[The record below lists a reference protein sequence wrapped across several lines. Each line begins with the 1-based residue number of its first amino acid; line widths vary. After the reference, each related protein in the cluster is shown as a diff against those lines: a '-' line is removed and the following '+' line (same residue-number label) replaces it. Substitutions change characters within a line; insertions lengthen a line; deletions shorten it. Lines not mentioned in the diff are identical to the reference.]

1 MRCPHQCGHRARP
14 RLRKGAVF
22 RTREASLSLRCR
34 CRKQRQRGH
43 WCESLQSSRGVPP
56 VSSPETKSET
66 KGEGRRRGAGGGG
79 AKRAATGNGAA
90 HRSNGL
96 PVRVVGHVARREH
109 PSDGCRSGSRIG
121 QLQVSVGVLHGGEGR
136 RCFLGRERLPF
147 SAVLLPEVC
156 TMASSAKKPV
166 FGMCPTWSKV
176 ANLGHDIASGH
187 SSRCPEVGSPGPR
200 TDRDE
205 GGGGRQ
211 DGVAAV
217 GGRDHRVL
225 QRAAA
230 CSRRKSAAG
239 TTYIHR

>member
-1 MRCPHQCGHRARP
+1 MRVYNPLEECPRFLPQKP
-14 RLRKGAVF
+14 KV
-22 RTREASLSLRCR
+22 
-34 CRKQRQRGH
+34 
-43 WCESLQSSRGVPP
+43 
-56 VSSPETKSET
+56 
-66 KGEGRRRGAGGGG
+66 RRRGRDGGEGQEGGG

-187 SSRCPEVGSPGPR
+187 SSRCPDSWQPR
-200 TDRDE
+200 AT
-205 GGGGRQ
+205 
-211 DGVAAV
+211 
-217 GGRDHRVL
+217 HR
-225 QRAAA
+225 
-230 CSRRKSAAG
+230 SRRRRRWQAG
-239 TTYIHR
+239 RRRRRRRT